1 MNDWLH
7 HVDSAT
13 VLAGQMI
20 IYTVYCLVIISVIA
34 WVASRITQEPGGTT
48 PLQPAASPPP
58 PPSPRDHRHGG
69 RRGLSGRLTHD
80 AGPRPVSSRAFYAWI
95 GFLVLIGVS
104 LHVITYNT
112 IPWVED
118 DLAGTPVD
126 AAHTFT
132 ISIADHRWDIP
143 GGRLQVPCD
152 ELVKFSVQSLT
163 SPDNPEE
170 PALTYGFGIF
180 RPDNTMVAQMQVV
193 PGHSNDLLWT
203 FTSAGTYSIRSTEYS
218 GPTGFDIVAHGAI
231 VVSDCQ

>member
-34 WVASRITQEPGGTT
+34 WIASRLTKDASERPGS
-48 PLQPAASPPP
+48 AK
-58 PPSPRDHRHGG
+58 
-69 RRGLSGRLTHD
+69 
-80 AGPRPVSSRAFYAWI
+80 VFYAWL
-95 GFLVLIGVS
+95 GFLALIGVS

-112 IPWVED
+112 IPWVKD

-126 AAHTFT
+126 AAHTYT
-132 ISIADHRWDIP
+132 LSIANQRWDIP
-143 GGRLQVPCD
+143 GGQLQVPCN

-163 SPDNPEE
+163 SPDNPTQ

-180 RPDNTMVAQMQVV
+180 RPDKTMVAQMQVV
-193 PGHSNDLLWT
+193 PGRSNDLLWT
-203 FTSAGTYSIRSTEYS
+203 FNSEGTYSIRSTEYS
-218 GPTGFDIVAHGAI
+218 GPAGFDIVAKDAI
-231 VVSDCQ
+231 VVSGCK